1 MGTMM
6 EFFHDSM
13 NTHGCNELEEL
24 TLASKMGDVEGNA
37 ERSEKL
43 DEGYLQYGSVYSP
56 NCLYL
61 WFLF

>member
-1 MGTMM
+1 MM

-37 ERSEKL
+37 ERSENL
-43 DEGYLQYGSVYSP
+43 DEGCNVPKL
-56 NCLYL
+56 
-61 WFLF
+61 